1 MSARTTRPPGIGNRG
16 GRSCEEE
23 IKPMKVELPFLAEGV
38 EGGDVVQ
45 VLVHEGDQVA
55 EGQSLIE
62 LETDKATVPVPS
74 PSAGKVARLLVR
86 QGDHLK
92 VGQALVEL
100 EGQGA
105 ETQSSKAPAPEKP
118 AVAPAPQPQPKDEA
132 THAQTV
138 EKKEESISEP
148 SASQTP
154 ASETSSGGATIPA
167 PPSIRR
173 LARELGVDLMH
184 VKGSEAGGRI
194 TAEDVKAYV
203 RERTRRT
210 GSPSSR
216 DGRPAAWPCARS
228 CWPPTAIYMRLR
240 SSLWPTPPAAMGPLL
255 TSPKVR
261 TTSLPSN

>member
-1 MSARTTRPPGIGNRG
+1 
-16 GRSCEEE
+16 
-23 IKPMKVELPFLAEGV
+23 MKVELPFLAEGV

-45 VLVHEGDQVA
+45 VLVHEGDQVT
-55 EGQSLIE
+55 EGQALVE

-100 EGQGA
+100 EGHGA
-105 ETQSSKAPAPEKP
+105 ETQSSKTTAPEKP
-118 AVAPAPQPQPKDEA
+118 AVPPAPQPQRSEQASHAHAVPKKDAKQAEPA
-132 THAQTV
+132 PPPTRD
-138 EKKEESISEP
+138 P
-148 SASQTP
+148 SASRAP
-154 ASETSSGGATIPA
+154 AAEAPSSQGATIPA

-203 RERTRRT
+203 RERTR
-210 GSPSSR
+210 
-216 DGRPAAWPCARS
+216 
-228 CWPPTAIYMRLR
+228 
-240 SSLWPTPPAAMGPLL
+240 
-255 TSPKVR
+255 
-261 TTSLPSN
+261 